1 MECPFCGHLKAH
13 KHGRTPKGQ
22 QRFKCPIC
30 YNTFTDTLD
39 TLYYRRQLSHQ
50 EVHTILQSHSEGSSL
65 RGIARI
71 SGRCFNTV
79 SSLVQRAA
87 IKGQMMH
94 NQEVQ
99 SVDTDEVVADE
110 MWYEVQKNRNSVPL
124 RKSSEG
130 IAGLP

>member
-1 MECPFCGHLKAH
+1 MQCLFCGHLKAQ

-22 QRFKCPIC
+22 QRFKCSKSHH
-30 YNTFTDTLD
+30 TFTDTLD
-39 TLYYRRQLSHQ
+39 TLYYRSQLCPE

-71 SGRCFNTV
+71 SGRSFNTV
-79 SSLVQRAA
+79 ASLVQRAA

-110 MWYEVQKNRNSVPL
+110 MWPVVQKNRNSVPL

-130 IAGLP
+130 IVGLP

>member
-13 KHGRTPKGQ
+13 KHGSTAKGH
-22 QRFKCPIC
+22 QRFKCPKC
-30 YNTFTDTLD
+30 HYTFTDTLD
-39 TLYYRRQLSHQ
+39 TLYYRSQLSPE
-50 EVHTILQSHSEGSSL
+50 EVHNILQAHSEGSSL

-71 SGRCFNTV
+71 SRRSFNTV

-87 IKGQMMH
+87 IKGQMVH

-110 MWYEVQKNRNSVPL
+110 MWSFVQKNYTSKVN
-124 RKSSEG
+124 
-130 IAGLP
+130 

>member
-13 KHGRTPKGQ
+13 KHGCTPKGH
-22 QRFKCPIC
+22 QRFKCSKC
-30 YNTFTDTLD
+30 NHTFTDTLD
-39 TLYYRRQLSHQ
+39 TLYYRSQLCPE

-71 SGRCFNTV
+71 SGRSFNTV
-79 SSLVQRAA
+79 ASLVQRAA

-94 NQEVQ
+94 NQEIQ

-110 MWYEVQKNRNSVPL
+110 MWPVVQKNRNSVPL

-130 IAGLP
+130 TAGLQ

>member
-1 MECPFCGHLKAH
+1 MKCPFCGHLKAH
-13 KHGRTPKGQ
+13 KHGRTRKAQ

-39 TLYYRRQLSHQ
+39 TLYYRSQLCSE
-50 EVHTILQSHSEGSSL
+50 EVHTILQAHSEGSSL

-71 SGRCFNTV
+71 SGRSFNTV
-79 SSLVQRAA
+79 ASLVKRAA
-87 IKGQMMH
+87 IKGQMVH
-94 NQEVQ
+94 NYEVQ

-110 MWYEVQKNRNSVPL
+110 MWSFVQTNRNSVPL

-130 IAGLP
+130 IVGLQ

>member
-39 TLYYRRQLSHQ
+39 TLYYRSQLSPQ

-71 SGRCFNTV
+71 SGRSFNTV
-79 SSLVQRAA
+79 ASLVQRAA
-87 IKGQMMH
+87 IKGQMIH

-110 MWYEVQKNRNSVPL
+110 MWSFVQKNRNSVPL

-130 IAGLP
+130 IAGLQ

>member
-1 MECPFCGHLKAH
+1 MKCPFCGHLKAD
-13 KHGRTPKGQ
+13 KHGRTRKAQ

-30 YNTFTDTLD
+30 DNTFTDTLD
-39 TLYYRRQLSHQ
+39 TLYYRSQLCPD
-50 EVHTILQSHSEGSSL
+50 EVHTILQAHSEASSL

-71 SGRCFNTV
+71 SGRSFNTV
-79 SSLVQRAA
+79 ASLVQRAA
-87 IKGQMMH
+87 IKGQMVH
-94 NQEVQ
+94 NHEVQ

-130 IAGLP
+130 IVGLQ